1 MTVFQSRKKRFVQAG
16 ALALTAAL
24 ITGVA
29 AQGPRIA
36 EASVYSGEKDARA
49 GVVGELGEFQA
60 KAYATSLTLA
70 DSGLSVVAADEND
83 AEAADSSDTE
93 AADTAK
99 KEGTAD
105 AEKADEWA
113 SRTVANVETS
123 MNVRGSAGE
132 DGSIVGYLRRGDVAE
147 VVSRADGW
155 TEIRSGNVH
164 GFVSDAYLLFGA
176 EAEELADSIT
186 PLTATSTTDGL
197 RVRGDASTDA
207 GVISQLDSGEALAA
221 DASYDMAGGWVKVSV
236 NGKEG
241 YVNADYVTV
250 ERKYPVAVTVE
261 EQQAIDAAAAKKAA
275 EEAKAKAAAEEAAAA
290 KKASS
295 NQKAYDGSS
304 TQNAAVEVSVDDTTL
319 LAGII
324 YCEAGNQ
331 PYEGQ
336 VAVGAVVMN
345 RVRSGRY
352 PSTIH
357 DVIYQRS
364 QFGPAGSGKLARAI
378 ADGSY
383 KKCLSAA
390 QDALAGTDPTNGAI
404 GFKSTRSGHSG
415 VVIGAHVFF

>member
-132 DGSIVGYLRRGDVAE
+132 DGSIVGCLRRGDVAE

>member
-1 MTVFQSRKKRFVQAG
+1 MTVFRSKKQRFVQAG

-24 ITGVA
+24 ISGVA
-29 AQGPRIA
+29 AQGPRFA
-36 EASVYSGEKDARA
+36 EASVYAGEKDARA
-49 GVVGELGEFQA
+49 GVVGELGAFQA
-60 KAYATSLTLA
+60 EAYATSLTLA
-70 DSGLSVVAADEND
+70 DSGLSVVAADED
-83 AEAADSSDTE
+83 EAAAAESSDTQ

-99 KEGTAD
+99 REGTAG

-123 MNVRGSAGE
+123 MNVRDSAGE
-132 DGSIVGYLRRGDVAE
+132 DGSIVGYLRRGDVAQI
-147 VVSRADGW
+147 VSRADGW
-155 TEIRSGNVH
+155 TEITSGNVH

-186 PLTATSTTDGL
+186 PLAATSTTDGL

-221 DASYDMAGGWVKVSV
+221 DASYDTEGGWVKVSV
-236 NGKEG
+236 NGSEG

-250 ERKYPVAVTVE
+250 ERKYPTAVTVE
-261 EQQAIDAAAAKKAA
+261 EQQAIDAAAAKKAE

-290 KKASS
+290 K
-295 NQKAYDGSS
+295 QKAYDGSS
-304 TQNAAVEVSVDDTTL
+304 TQNEAVAASADDTTL

-345 RVRSGRY
+345 RVRSSRY
-352 PSTIH
+352 PSTISA
-357 DVIYQRS
+357 VIYQKS

-378 ADGSY
+378 ANGSY
-383 KKCLSAA
+383 KKCLAAA
-390 QDALAGTDPTNGAI
+390 QEALAGSDPTNGAI